1 MFENTTAEIEE
12 VDIEVGFIIG
22 STCCSLEMEEDDLD
36 VAAEETEAV

>member
-1 MFENTTAEIEE
+1 MPENMTAEIEE

-36 VAAEETEAV
+36 IASDEA

>member
-1 MFENTTAEIEE
+1 MSELTTHEIEE

-36 VAAEETEAV
+36 VVEQPED